1 MSPVRGLA
9 LPSWL
14 VGVCAALVALALV
27 GFVVTGERDA
37 EVAAAPTADE
47 TSAQSRDRPADRT
60 GSDQTSQQKQKKEK
74 DKSDRHKR
82 PVDRSAYVDVYNN
95 SGITGLA
102 DSTSAALQG
111 AGWQVAVTDNWYGEI
126 PANTVYYP
134 PQLRAQARLL
144 ADDIGFDR
152 LHPAVAPMNTGRL
165 TVILATAP

>member
-1 MSPVRGLA
+1 MSPVRGLS

-14 VGVCAALVALALV
+14 VGVCAALVGLALV

-37 EVAAAPTADE
+37 GVAAAPTGE
-47 TSAQSRDRPADRT
+47 SSAEPRDKPADRS
-60 GSDQTSQQKQKKEK
+60 GSGATDEKKSK
-74 DKSDRHKR
+74 KKRDGDRHKR

-102 DSTSAALQG
+102 DSTSAMLQG
-111 AGWQVAVTDNWYGEI
+111 AGWQIAVTDNWYGEI

-134 PQLRAQARLL
+134 PQLKAQARLL

-165 TVILATAP
+165 TVILTTSP

>member
-27 GFVVTGERDA
+27 GFVVSGERDA
-37 EVAAAPTADE
+37 DVAAAPAGDE
-47 TSAQSRDRPADRT
+47 SSAQSRDMPPDRS
-60 GSDQTSQQKQKKEK
+60 GSGDTAEKKREDKQ
-74 DKSDRHKR
+74 DRAER

-102 DSTSAALQG
+102 DSTSATLQG
-111 AGWQVAVTDNWYGEI
+111 AGWKIAVTDNWYGEI

-144 ADDIGFDR
+144 ADDIGLDR

-165 TVILATAP
+165 TVILTTAP